1 MIYKKE
7 KEGKQNGNFKDD
19 KNKHGSDSD
28 SRKGRT

>member
-7 KEGKQNGNFKDD
+7 GTQNGNFKDD
-19 KNKHGSDSD
+19 KNKHGSGSD